1 MLIGNRG
8 KFVLALLMIVSILA
22 AFEHDAEA
30 ADAPTF
36 GTDSSDS
43 CTCTRI
49 RLRRVSDNER
59 RNHFWR
65 ISTSY

>member
-8 KFVLALLMIVSILA
+8 KFVLALLVIVSILA

-36 GTDSSDS
+36 GTTLRFVHVYPNTSSA
-43 CTCTRI
+43 CFR
-49 RLRRVSDNER
+49 
-59 RNHFWR
+59 
-65 ISTSY
+65 